1 MPEAGADPIA
11 KRQGRKSAWFAV
23 GVGVGVPH
31 EVSMA
36 VNIWPLVTGGLWP
49 PVVSQPYC
57 VKLVLVFFTPTTN
70 WLSLAIVAGVI
81 EP

>member
-11 KRQGRKSAWFAV
+11 KRQGRKSALAV

-36 VNIWPLVTGGLWP
+36 VNTWPLVTGGLWP

-57 VKLVLVFFTPTTN
+57 VKLVSVCLTPTTN
-70 WLSLAIVAGVI
+70 WLSLAIAAGVI